1 VDIILSEAVAVI
13 VGVGINDIELSGI
26 IDEVAD
32 SDSAVANV
40 KREEVEFTPTVE
52 IIAEIVVE
60 VDKFEI

>member
-1 VDIILSEAVAVI
+1 MDIILSEAVAVI